1 MLSEL
6 RIRNF
11 ALIDRLTVRLGPG
24 LNVLTGET
32 GAGKS
37 IIVGALSLLL
47 GERASADVVR
57 AGEDRASVEGVF
69 DVAGRADVLAIL
81 DERGIDPDDDGLLV
95 LKREVAVEG
104 RNRAWVN
111 GSPTTAAVLG
121 ELGRALVDLHGQ
133 HEHQTLLKRD
143 DQRAILDAYAG
154 NAAELARVREAHRAA
169 TTLRREIDTLDA
181 RRREAAQRADFLRF
195 QADEVE
201 SAALRPGEE
210 EELEDEARR
219 LSHSEELQALS
230 GGLADAVTGGER
242 ALLGEVGGLRR
253 PIDQLVRIDPAQDE
267 VRELYETAYYA
278 LQELGERME
287 RYSAT
292 IEHDPRRLDEIRRRQ
307 DLVFRLKAKYGQTL
321 EEVIEVG
328 RAARAELDLI
338 ENAEWELGTLRKRL
352 EDAEAELA
360 EAAAA
365 LTATRAVAT
374 RRLSKEV
381 TAVLPELGMSGGAVF
396 RAEPV
401 PLERTGALGAE
412 EIEFRVSLNRGFDPR
427 PLSFVASGGEM
438 SRIMLALKTI
448 LARLDSVS
456 TLVFDEVDAGIGGR
470 VGLQVG
476 DKMREVAGSHQV
488 FAITHLPQIAS
499 RAHVHLLVRKAE
511 RDGRTTTEVL
521 PLEADDRVH
530 EIARMLGGDPESAV
544 SLEHAR
550 ELLERGVA
558 PAASGSAASDA
569 AESAQTSLLG

>member
-57 AGEDRASVEGVF
+57 AGEDRASIEGVF
-69 DVAGRADVLAIL
+69 DVAGRADVAAIL
-81 DERGIDPDDDGLLV
+81 DERGIEPDDDGLLV

-143 DQRAILDAYAG
+143 EQRAILDAYAG

-169 TTLRREIDTLDA
+169 STLRREIETLDA

-195 QADEVE
+195 QADEIE
-201 SAALRPGEE
+201 SASLRPGEE

-230 GGLADAVTGGER
+230 GGLADAVAGGER

-253 PIDQLVRIDPAQDE
+253 PIDQLVRIDPAQQE

-287 RYSAT
+287 RYAAT

-307 DLVFRLKAKYGQTL
+307 DLIFRLKSKYGQTL

-328 RAARAELDLI
+328 RGARAELDLI
-338 ENAEWELGTLRKRL
+338 ENAEWELGGLRKRL
-352 EDAEAELA
+352 DEAEAELA
-360 EAAAA
+360 AAAEA
-365 LTATRAVAT
+365 LTATRTAAAA
-374 RRLSKEV
+374 RLSDEV
-381 TAVLPELGMSGGAVF
+381 TAVLPELGMSSGAIF
-396 RAEPV
+396 RAEPL

-412 EIEFRVSLNRGFDPR
+412 EIEFRVSLNRGFDPK

-448 LARLDSVS
+448 LARLDAVS

-476 DKMREVAGSHQV
+476 DKMREVAATHQV

-499 RAHVHLLVRKAE
+499 RAHTHLLVRKGE

-550 ELLERGVA
+550 ELLERGVGA
-558 PAASGSAASDA
+558 G
-569 AESAQTSLLG
+569 T

>member
-11 ALIDRLTVRLGPG
+11 ALIDRLSVRLGPG

-69 DVAGRADVLAIL
+69 DVAGREDVSRIL
-81 DERGIDPDDDGLLV
+81 DERGIDPDDDGVLV
-95 LKREVAVEG
+95 LKREVAAAG

-143 DQRAILDAYAG
+143 EQRAILDAYGGHAD
-154 NAAELARVREAHRAA
+154 LLSTVREAHREALR
-169 TTLRREIDTLDA
+169 LRRDIAELDT
-181 RRREAAQRADFLRF
+181 RRRDAAQRADFLRF
-195 QADEVE
+195 QADEIE
-201 SAALRPGEE
+201 AASLKPGEE
-210 EELEDEARR
+210 EEMEDEARR

-230 GGLADAVTGGER
+230 GGLADAVSGSER
-242 ALLGEVGGLRR
+242 ALLHEVGSLRR
-253 PIDQLVRIDPAQDE
+253 QIDSLVRIDPAQED
-267 VRELYETAYYA
+267 VRELYDTVYYS

-287 RYSAT
+287 RYSST
-292 IEHDPRRLDEIRRRQ
+292 IEHDPRRLEEIRRRQ
-307 DLVFRLKAKYGQTL
+307 DLVFRLKSKYGQTL
-321 EEVIEVG
+321 DEVIEVG
-328 RAARAELDLI
+328 LRARAELDLV
-338 ENAEWELGTLRKRL
+338 EGAEWELGGLKKKL
-352 EDAEAELA
+352 AAAEEAL
-360 EAAAA
+360 AAAA
-365 LTATRAVAT
+365 ASLTAAREAAIE
-374 RRLSKEV
+374 RLSAEV
-381 TAVLPELGMSGGAVF
+381 SAVLPELGMSNGAVF
-396 RAEPV
+396 RAERV
-401 PLERTGALGAE
+401 PLAQAGAFGAE
-412 EIEFRVSLNRGFDPR
+412 EVEFRVSLNRGFEPKA
-427 PLSFVASGGEM
+427 LSHVASGGEM

-448 LARLDSVS
+448 LARLDSVP

-476 DKMREVAGSHQV
+476 DKMREVAGTHQV

-499 RAHVHLLVRKAE
+499 RAHVHLLVRKGE
-511 RDGRTTTEVL
+511 RDGRTTTEVS
-521 PLEADDRVH
+521 PLESADRVQ

-550 ELLERGVA
+550 ELLERGV
-558 PAASGSAASDA
+558 GV
-569 AESAQTSLLG
+569 

>member
-69 DVAGRADVLAIL
+69 DVAGRADVAAIL

-143 DQRAILDAYAG
+143 EQRAILDAYAG
-154 NAAELARVREAHRAA
+154 NAAELARVREAHRDGVRACAA
-169 TTLRREIDTLDA
+169 RSRRWTT

-195 QADEVE
+195 QADEIE

-230 GGLADAVTGGER
+230 GGLSDAVTGSDR

-253 PIDQLVRIDPAQDE
+253 PIDQLVRIDPAQE
-267 VRELYETAYYA
+267 ERARAVRDGVLRAAGAGGADGA
-278 LQELGERME
+278 LRRHHRARPAAPGR
-287 RYSAT
+287 
-292 IEHDPRRLDEIRRRQ
+292 DPPPAGPGLSPQGQVRPDAGRGPGGRPQGARGAGPDRQ
-307 DLVFRLKAKYGQTL
+307 RGVGA
-321 EEVIEVG
+321 G
-328 RAARAELDLI
+328 RAAQ
-338 ENAEWELGTLRKRL
+338 
-352 EDAEAELA
+352 
-360 EAAAA
+360 AAG
-365 LTATRAVAT
+365 RG
-374 RRLSKEV
+374 R
-381 TAVLPELGMSGGAVF
+381 GGA
-396 RAEPV
+396 
-401 PLERTGALGAE
+401 
-412 EIEFRVSLNRGFDPR
+412 
-427 PLSFVASGGEM
+427 
-438 SRIMLALKTI
+438 
-448 LARLDSVS
+448 
-456 TLVFDEVDAGIGGR
+456 GR
-470 VGLQVG
+470 
-476 DKMREVAGSHQV
+476 RRR
-488 FAITHLPQIAS
+488 
-499 RAHVHLLVRKAE
+499 RAH
-511 RDGRTTTEVL
+511 G
-521 PLEADDRVH
+521 
-530 EIARMLGGDPESAV
+530 
-544 SLEHAR
+544 HAR
-550 ELLERGVA
+550 GRHGAAVGRGRR
-558 PAASGSAASDA
+558 PCCRSWG
-569 AESAQTSLLG
+569 

>member
-47 GERASADVVR
+47 GERASVDVVR

-69 DVAGRADVLAIL
+69 DVAGRDDVARIL

-104 RNRAWVN
+104 RNRAWIN

-133 HEHQTLLKRD
+133 HEHQTLLRRD
-143 DQRAILDAYAG
+143 EQRAILDAYAA
-154 NAAELARVREAHRAA
+154 NALLLSRVREAHGAA
-169 TTLRREIDTLDA
+169 SGLRREIAGLDA

-195 QADEVE
+195 QAEE
-201 SAALRPGEE
+201 IEAASLRAGEE

-230 GGLADAVTGGER
+230 GGLADAVSGSER
-242 ALLGEVGGLRR
+242 ALLHEVGSLRR
-253 PIDQLVRIDPAQDE
+253 QIDALIRIDPAQNE
-267 VRELYETAYYA
+267 ARELYESAYYS

-287 RYSAT
+287 RYAAG

-307 DLVFRLKAKYGQTL
+307 DLLFRLRTKYGQTL
-321 EEVIEVG
+321 DEVLEVG
-328 RAARAELDLI
+328 ARARAELDLL
-338 ENAEWELGTLRKRL
+338 ENAEWELGALQKKL
-352 EDAEAELA
+352 AAAEAELA
-360 EAAAA
+360 AAAAA
-365 LTATRAVAT
+365 LTAARQAAME
-374 RRLSKEV
+374 RLSGEV
-381 TAVLPELGMSGGAVF
+381 SAVLPELGMSGGVF
-396 RAEPV
+396 RAERV
-401 PLERTGALGAE
+401 ALAEAGPFGAE
-412 EIEFRVSLNRGFDPR
+412 EVEFRVSLNRGFEPR
-427 PLSFVASGGEM
+427 PLSYVASGGEM
-438 SRIMLALKTI
+438 SRIMLAIKTI
-448 LARLDSVS
+448 LARLDSVP

-470 VGLQVG
+470 VALQVG
-476 DKMREVAGSHQV
+476 EKMRDVAGTHQV

-499 RAHVHLLVRKAE
+499 RAHVHLLVRKGE
-511 RDGRTTTEVL
+511 RDGRTTTDVL

-550 ELLERGVA
+550 ELLDRAVGV
-558 PAASGSAASDA
+558 
-569 AESAQTSLLG
+569 